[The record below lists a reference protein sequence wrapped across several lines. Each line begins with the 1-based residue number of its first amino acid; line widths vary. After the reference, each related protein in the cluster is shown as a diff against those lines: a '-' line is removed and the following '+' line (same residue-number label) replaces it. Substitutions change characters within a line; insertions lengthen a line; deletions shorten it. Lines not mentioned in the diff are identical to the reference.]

1 MSEIDRI
8 IEEEY
13 TPYIIGKV
21 YPKIENE
28 LTNWTKDDFI
38 EFFTQFE
45 RMVKMKREQ
54 LMMLETK
61 HNLN

>member
-13 TPYIIGKV
+13 TPHIINEV
-21 YPKIENE
+21 YPKIKHE
-28 LTNWTKDDFI
+28 LINWTKEDFI

-45 RMVKMKREQ
+45 RMVKMKRER
-54 LMMLETK
+54 LMMLENK
-61 HNLN
+61 NNLN